1 MTTTRKIGFYG
12 GSFDPVHWGHLG
24 AAIEFGYQLGLEK
37 VLLSATGNPPH
48 KTPRATPEQRF
59 EMVHRAALEHPLLE
73 ASRLELDFPGPH
85 YTAKTLERLHD
96 LEPDAQIFLLTGRD
110 AAFALEDWFEPKT
123 ILRLSTLVVA
133 DREDFTTRPLT
144 DSEPK
149 PALTPY
155 TLRAMP
161 SGTLELHW
169 PGVNASSTDVRAR
182 IAQGAPIEYLV
193 PKSVIEF
200 IYEQQLYRN

>member
-59 EMVHRAALEHPLLE
+59 EMVCRAALEHPLLE

-110 AAFALEDWFEPKT
+110 AALALEEWFEPKT

-149 PALTPY
+149 PTLTPY

>member
-1 MTTTRKIGFYG
+1 MSTTRKIGFYG

-59 EMVHRAALEHPLLE
+59 EMVRRAALEHPLLE

-110 AAFALEDWFEPKT
+110 AALALEDWFEPKT

-133 DREDFTTRPLT
+133 DREDFATRPLT

-149 PALTPY
+149 QALTPY